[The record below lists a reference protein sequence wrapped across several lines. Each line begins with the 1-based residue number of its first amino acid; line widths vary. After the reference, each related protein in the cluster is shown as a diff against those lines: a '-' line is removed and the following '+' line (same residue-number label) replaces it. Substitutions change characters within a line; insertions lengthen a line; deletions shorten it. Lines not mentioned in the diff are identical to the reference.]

1 MEKKLQSDIG
11 KLIGEVEE
19 QENGVKGLNEQIG
32 GLKDEKEKIIEKYD
46 EQIKELNRRINEMSS
61 DFADMLKD
69 TLSKMQ
75 DRIEFANKDW
85 QEDTNAD
92 VMKKFDHMTNV

>member
-1 MEKKLQSDIG
+1 MNQEINSDKL
-11 KLIGEVEE
+11 
-19 QENGVKGLNEQIG
+19 
-32 GLKDEKEKIIEKYD
+32 EKERIEAEYE

-75 DRIEFANKDW
+75 DRIEFANKDTG
-85 QEDTNAD
+85 DDINAE
-92 VMKKFDHMTNV
+92 VMKKFDHMTNIGGN

>member
-1 MEKKLQSDIG
+1 
-11 KLIGEVEE
+11 
-19 QENGVKGLNEQIG
+19 
-32 GLKDEKEKIIEKYD
+32 
-46 EQIKELNRRINEMSS
+46 MSS

-85 QEDTNAD
+85 KDDNDQET
-92 VMKKFDHMTNV
+92 MKKFDHMTNVGAN